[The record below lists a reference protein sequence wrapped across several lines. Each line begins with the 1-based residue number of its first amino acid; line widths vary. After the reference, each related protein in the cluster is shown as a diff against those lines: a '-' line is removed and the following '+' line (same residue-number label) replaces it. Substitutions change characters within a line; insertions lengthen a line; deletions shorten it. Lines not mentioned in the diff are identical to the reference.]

1 MTGSP
6 SPSFIAP
13 SASGTGRGLR
23 LTALVFAAFFA
34 GHAIA
39 WWFLGAGGPGAPS
52 PQYQETVRV
61 FYRALASLEVGLL
74 DEARDGFAEAAA
86 LAPDE
91 PAIQAN
97 LAVAEVGMGNDA
109 GATAALT
116 AAATLAPESAEVA
129 YLQGQLASFAGR
141 TDEATTHYRRAAE
154 LDADHLRA
162 RFALAQELERS
173 GDAAVL
179 TEARAWLEEVLA
191 GRPDNLALLL
201 ERVRWAAVA
210 DDAPVLADS
219 LARLRA
225 VSDAWPPL
233 AITQIDALAAAAG
246 AGDLA
251 RAATFAQLL
260 RNVLVRTATF
270 REDLALVSVS
280 AEQIAEPLDR
290 FLTLPSPSQDASPPD
305 RSLAYV
311 REPIADAAAVAP
323 AGAVAVTIMPAADDR
338 AATIFV
344 ADGGAVRPI
353 GPGADGAAGPF
364 DFPGGATTTPPAADG
379 LLPLDWDSDYRMDLA
394 LAGVDGLRV
403 LVQGDDGTFAEMTPP
418 AADDATDAP
427 AAGADLTLHGVWAA
441 DVEMDGDL
449 DIVVGPESASPWV
462 ARNNADGT
470 WRTVRPFPEMPGL
483 RGFVWGDLD
492 FDGDPDA
499 VLLDAEGGIHP
510 MENLQAGRFASWP
523 APDPSEAAVAIALG
537 DLDADGRLDLVS
549 LDVSGSVRR
558 SSVVADRWDTWNR
571 DAVVTWGG
579 FPDASAAG
587 SYRLLLADLDNNGA
601 LDLAGSGAAGTQVWL
616 ADERSTLDPDPVAG
630 IDGVEV
636 FAAGDLN
643 DDGWID
649 FVGLDSGAP
658 VRLLGQGS
666 AGYGWHEIFPR
677 ANVAAGDQ
685 RINSFGVGGEM
696 EARAGL
702 LVQKQVMTG
711 GPVHFGLGT
720 RPQIDVARVVWP
732 NGVMQADFELAAR
745 DVFVAEQRLKG
756 SCPWLFAYDGEQIRF
771 VTDFLW
777 RSPLGM
783 RINAQDTAGVSQT
796 EDWVLVRGDQLA
808 ARDGQYDLRIT
819 AELWESH
826 FIDHVSLVVVDHPP
840 ATELHVDERFAR
852 NPAPLRPFVTGVSHP
867 VARAVDDKGVEV
879 TALVRKRDNDYVAT
893 FERGWHQGITRDHY
907 LEVELDT
914 TAGPLPSGGDVYLL
928 AYGWLYPTDSSINV
942 AVGQSTLSPPRGV
955 RVEGQESD
963 GSWTVM
969 HEDMGFPAGKL
980 KTMVIPLLRRADGT
994 IPTRLRLHTN
1004 LEIYFD
1010 RIAHAA
1016 AATEAGSTTPL
1027 LANVAD
1033 LRYRGYNVTEFVGP
1047 RRIELPR
1054 YELANIRPI
1063 WRDLAGFHT
1072 RFGDIREL
1080 LTDVDDRY
1088 AILNAGDELR
1098 LRFDAPPEPPA
1109 GWRRDFILIGDGWV
1123 KDGDFNTAH
1132 AKTVGP
1138 LPTHETPD
1146 YPREPYP
1153 TLEDDP
1159 VYQRYPKDWL
1169 NYHTRW
1175 VSPDHYLR
1183 GLRRLD
1189 RRPVK

>member
-1 MTGSP
+1 MTGSAL
-6 SPSFIAP
+6 PSFITP
-13 SASGTGRGLR
+13 PESGVGRGLR
-23 LTALVFAAFFA
+23 LAALFVAALAA
-34 GHAIA
+34 GHVIA
-39 WWFLGAGGPGAPS
+39 WWHLGAGGSGGVS
-52 PQYQETVRV
+52 PEYQETVRV

-86 LAPDE
+86 LAPEE

-97 LAVAEVGMGNDA
+97 LAVAETVMGNDA
-109 GATAALT
+109 GATAALG
-116 AAATLAPESAEVA
+116 AAAGLAPDSAEIA
-129 YLQGQLASFAGR
+129 YLQGQLASFAGLA
-141 TDEATTHYRRAAE
+141 DEALMHYRRAAE
-154 LDADHLRA
+154 LDAGHLRA

-179 TEARAWLEEVLA
+179 AEARTWLEEVVD

-201 ERVRWAAVA
+201 ERARWAAAA
-210 DDAPVLADS
+210 DDAPVLADT

-225 VSDAWPPL
+225 ASDAWPAL
-233 AITQIDALAAAAG
+233 AVTQLDGLAAATG
-246 AGDLA
+246 GGDLA

-280 AEQIAEPLDR
+280 AEQIAEPFDR

-305 RSLAYV
+305 RTLVYV
-311 REPIADAAAVAP
+311 QEPIAGTEDAAAALTVVP
-323 AGAVAVTIMPAADDR
+323 PSNDRSAA
-338 AATIFV
+338 IFV
-344 ADGGAVRPI
+344 VDGGAVRPI
-353 GPGADGAAGPF
+353 GPDAVGAAGPF
-364 DFPGGATTTPPAADG
+364 DFPGGAAGTPRPADG
-379 LLPLDWDSDYRMDLA
+379 LRPLDWNSDYRMDLA
-394 LAGVDGLRV
+394 LAGADGLRL
-403 LVQGDDGTFAEMTPP
+403 LVQGEDGTFGEATLSAADEATTAP
-418 AADDATDAP
+418 AAD
-427 AAGADLTLHGVWAA
+427 ADLTFYGIWAA

-449 DIVVGPESASPWV
+449 DIVAGPDTASPWV

-470 WRTVRPFPEMPGL
+470 WRTVRPFPDMPGL

-499 VLLDAEGGIHP
+499 VLLDADGALHP
-510 MENLQAGRFASWP
+510 MENLQAGRFAPWP
-523 APDPSEAAVAIALG
+523 APDPAERAVAVALG
-537 DLDADGRLDLVS
+537 DLNADGRLDLVS
-549 LDVSGSVRR
+549 LDTSGSVWR
-558 SSVVADRWDTWNR
+558 SSVVADRWDTWDR
-571 DAVVTWGG
+571 DAVVMWSG
-579 FPDASAAG
+579 FPDAAPAG
-587 SYRLLLADLDNNGA
+587 SYRLLLADFDNNGA
-601 LDLAGSGAAGTQVWL
+601 LDLAGSGVAGTQVWL
-616 ADERSTLDPDPVAG
+616 ADERSALDPDPVA
-630 IDGVEV
+630 DVAGVEV
-636 FAAGDLN
+636 FAASDLN
-643 DDGWID
+643 GDGWID
-649 FVGLDSGAP
+649 FAGLDGGAP

-666 AGYGWHEIFPR
+666 AGYGWHRIFPR

-685 RINSFGVGGEM
+685 RINSFGIGGEM

-720 RPQIDVARVVWP
+720 QPRIDVARVVWP

-745 DVFVAEQRLKG
+745 DVLVVEQRLKG
-756 SCPWLFAYDGEQIRF
+756 SCPWLFAYDGETVRF

-783 RINAQDTAGVSQT
+783 RINAQDTVGVSQT
-796 EDWVLVRGDQLA
+796 EDWVLVRGDQLV
-808 ARDGQYDLRIT
+808 ARDGQYDLRVT

-826 FIDHVSLVVVDHPP
+826 FIDHVSLMVVDHPP
-840 ATELHVDERFAR
+840 ATELYVDERFAR
-852 NPAPLRPFVTGVSHP
+852 DPAPLRPFVTGVSHP
-867 VARAVDDKGVEV
+867 VARAVDDQGVDV
-879 TALVRKRDNDYVAT
+879 TALVRKRDDDYVAT

-914 TAGPLPSGGDVYLL
+914 AAGPVPAEGDVYLL
-928 AYGWLYPTDSSINV
+928 AYGWIYPTDSSINV
-942 AVGQSTLSPPRGV
+942 ALGQSTLPPPRGV
-955 RVEGQESD
+955 RVEAQAPD
-963 GSWTVM
+963 GAWSVM
-969 HEDMGFPAGKL
+969 HEDVGFPAGKL
-980 KTMVIPLLRRADGT
+980 KTMVIPLLRHADGS
-994 IPTRLRLHTN
+994 IPTRLRLRTN

-1016 AATEAGSTTPL
+1016 AAAVTGTTARL
-1027 LANVAD
+1027 LADVAD

-1047 RRIELPR
+1047 RRIEIPR

-1063 WRDLAGFHT
+1063 WRDLVGFHT
-1072 RFGDIREL
+1072 RFGDVREL

-1098 LRFDAPPEPPA
+1098 LRFAAPPEPPA

-1138 LPTHETPD
+1138 LPSHDTPD

-1159 VYQRYPKDWL
+1159 VYQRYPKDWER
-1169 NYHTRW
+1169 YHTRW
-1175 VSPDHYLR
+1175 VAPDQYLR

-1189 RRPVK
+1189 R